1 MSTFFRSEK
10 SVKSA
15 NNSNLNIHVRENNF
29 EKYLK
34 IGEDYAIIYT
44 SYVLEVYL
52 WNGLHYKS

>member
-1 MSTFFRSEK
+1 MLTFFQSEK
-10 SVKSA
+10 SVKGA
-15 NNSNLNIHVRENNF
+15 NNSNLNILVGENNF